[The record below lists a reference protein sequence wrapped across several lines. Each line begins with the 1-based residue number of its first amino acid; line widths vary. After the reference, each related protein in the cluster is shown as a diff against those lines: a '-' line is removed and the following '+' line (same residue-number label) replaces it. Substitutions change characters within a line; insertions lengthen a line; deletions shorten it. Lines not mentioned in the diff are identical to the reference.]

1 MKVFTVLASSTF
13 AALVAGDHHCV
24 LNANKNGCVSNT
36 HCYFSPARTFQAAV
50 ANQYNC
56 VPAPP
61 MHCVNGATVQDL
73 STQEK
78 ADLALKCTGTKG
90 TEQECVDITRGCA
103 AAKVRGNP
111 QIDAKP
117 AECLVKSCS
126 MYTSQ
131 NNCEAADC
139 DFEPAWTG
147 TATTYKCQ
155 AETGNA
161 GTSDANCKAVPA
173 GVNPVCGTLQNG
185 GVNCCTRIIDVE
197 GEPSRTAWCE
207 EKSSAAVVVTSAFAA
222 TAAALLM

>member
-1 MKVFTVLASSTF
+1 MGTYRAPV
-13 AALVAGDHHCV
+13 
-24 LNANKNGCVSNT
+24 N
-36 HCYFSPARTFQAAV
+36 Y
-50 ANQYNC
+50 QYSC
-56 VPAPP
+56 SPAPP

-73 STQEK
+73 STQEQ
-78 ADLALKCTGTKG
+78 ADLASKCKGTKN

-103 AAKVRGNP
+103 GAILSGSDER
-111 QIDAKP
+111 QTKP
-117 AECLVKSCS
+117 AECLAKSCS
-126 MYTSQ
+126 MYTNQ
-131 NNCEAADC
+131 QNCEAADC

-161 GTSDANCKAVPA
+161 GNSDANCKAVPA
-173 GVNPVCGTLQNG
+173 GLNPNCGVTQNG